1 MEYSTLVCFVEYNL
15 FSINGITL
23 CDVASSIDNYVVCDF
38 VTVIPSLILLL
49 AHGSKCSFETQRSFH
64 IRKDFSPN
72 GGLSLP
78 DVAVDPGS
86 PFLPW
91 P

>member
-1 MEYSTLVCFVEYNL
+1 MGSLYVTLL
-15 FSINGITL
+15 QALITTF
-23 CDVASSIDNYVVCDF
+23 F